1 MKYSKSIILVFISFL
16 ACILLISCQSPDEED
31 TMNAEEFE
39 QYIKVEKRIGDQN
52 SFEDFKTIS
61 NHEQVEKV
69 REILK
74 EAEWEKAK
82 VEREGPPEYQFMFI
96 PKESTIEAKAVL
108 YQVWIR
114 NNILN
119 IDSGDNHNT
128 QLDDENS
135 KLLFDILIGENNA
148 K

>member
-1 MKYSKSIILVFISFL
+1 MYLKVSKQFFIFWVLILFVNTGCTS
-16 ACILLISCQSPDEED
+16 ETEK
-31 TMNAEEFE
+31 EFK
-39 QYIKVEKRIGDQN
+39 QDIKVQKRIEDQN
-52 SFEDFKTIS
+52 SFDDFRTIS
-61 NHEQVEKV
+61 DHEQVEKV
-69 REILK
+69 REILD

-82 VEREGPPEYQFMFI
+82 VEREGPPEYQFIFE
-96 PKESTIEAKAVL
+96 PKDSTIEAKAVL